1 MEATMKKS
9 MMSVRIACSGMLF
22 MLLSLAFTDSSAQ
35 LFSARLDRYVQTTF
49 NPSFSSIISGG
60 TYLGTAGDDAVG
72 TTTLP
77 FNFSY
82 DSTTYLNGMLIYITS
97 NGSINFAGNSINTTA
112 NRYNNGLPTYPLH
125 VCPMTGDMYTNGIY
139 SRVDGSAPNRVW
151 TMEWTG
157 FRYWTGGT
165 PTTMQMKLYE
175 TTNVI
180 EYLWESSVTLNGT
193 GSIALNGRT
202 TPSYMSRL
210 YSTTNVTPTVGVRY
224 TVPPNLPNRQISTT
238 PKSMNFGSILTGQST
253 LGVVTVTHVGTESII
268 NLLPPS
274 FTGPAAADYSVVSG
288 PTPTGPL
295 GIGQSAT
302 YTVRFLPTFG
312 GNRNAIF
319 YVNSDG
325 RDSGS
330 QGITLTGFGIAP
342 RIQVTPT
349 QLFKSKRVGL
359 GDTLEQ
365 SIVITSIGAADLY
378 FTNYPNSFPFS
389 GEAPGDYVVSRYP
402 VNPLPAGS
410 TDTLKIKFIPKEE
423 GLRPAQLNINSNAEN
438 NPSVVV
444 LLKGVGVIP
453 RMVIAPTYLDFD
465 SVQVTDTLCKQIK
478 VYNVGSDTLSLKNQ
492 YFASNDGDFSFTP
505 LAGLGLNIPG
515 NDSSVINICFV
526 PLQRGTRQA
535 RLRIIGNIPLTFE
548 YNPRDTSAVDVE
560 IRGNAIPLDKTI
572 IAMKDISDAI
582 IGEDAV
588 TTLELTN
595 VGTEPVLV
603 KAPIISGTNA
613 SEFSVTKVNFPATV
627 APGASISMSVTTKPF
642 ARGERTANIKFNL
655 TSEGRPFSVNA
666 DIKANA
672 LLACAASNAKAV
684 NFEKLLLEESATK
697 TVEVSNCGDIP
708 QTFAA
713 SLTGSSS
720 YMLDASSAEVPVGA
734 KVTFTIT
741 FAPKSEGA
749 ANATLTIKGSHIADM
764 SVTLNGTGEKKE
776 VVTQS
781 VGKVSEMDGF
791 SLEQNAPNPAVGYTN
806 FTFTAPKQ
814 STVRLYLADMSGK
827 VVREIANSNYSS
839 GKHSISMDTKELAS
853 GSYVYILES
862 GATRIMR
869 QMIVTK

>member
-1 MEATMKKS
+1 MGGGAKGVGLHSHLSQTFMTVSAAAAT
-9 MMSVRIACSGMLF
+9 
-22 MLLSLAFTDSSAQ
+22 T
-35 LFSARLDRYVQTTF
+35 
-49 NPSFSSIISGG
+49 
-60 TYLGTAGDDAVG
+60 
-72 TTTLP
+72 
-77 FNFSY
+77 
-82 DSTTYLNGMLIYITS
+82 
-97 NGSINFAGNSINTTA
+97 
-112 NRYNNGLPTYPLH
+112 
-125 VCPMTGDMYTNGIY
+125 
-139 SRVDGSAPNRVW
+139 
-151 TMEWTG
+151 
-157 FRYWTGGT
+157 GT
-165 PTTMQMKLYE
+165 PTSNFRFK
-175 TTNVI
+175 
-180 EYLWESSVTLNGT
+180 
-193 GSIALNGRT
+193 
-202 TPSYMSRL
+202 TPA
-210 YSTTNVTPTVGVRY
+210 
-224 TVPPNLPNRQISTT
+224 PNIQLSLT
-238 PKSMNFGSILTGQST
+238 PKYISFGLLETGLST
-253 LGVVTVTHVGTESII
+253 YVDVTVQHVGTEQTLILQNAGASGANATDFAIE
-268 NLLPPS
+268 
-274 FTGPAAADYSVVSG
+274 SG
-288 PTPTGPL
+288 PTPSNML
-295 GIGQSAT
+295 AVGQTAT
-302 YTVRFLPTFG
+302 YRIRFTPTAG
-312 GNRNAIF
+312 GNRIGTFTVVTN
-319 YVNSDG
+319 G
-325 RDSGS
+325 RDSGVQS
-330 QGITLTGFGIAP
+330 TTLNGFGIAP
-342 RIQVTPT
+342 LIQTSPSL
-349 QLFKSKRVGL
+349 LFKSKRVPL
-359 GDTLEQ
+359 GDTLEE
-365 SIVITSIGAADLY
+365 SVVISSIGAASLY
-378 FTNYPNSFPFS
+378 FTGFPITGNDEGS
-389 GEAPGDYVVSRYP
+389 ADDYFISRYP
-402 VNPLPAGS
+402 ANPMPPGT
-410 TDTLKIKFIPKEE
+410 TDTLKIKFAPRLE
-423 GLRPAQLNINSNAEN
+423 GGRPATLTINSNALN
-438 NPSVVV
+438 LPSININM
-444 LLKGVGVIP
+444 KGVGVIP

-627 APGASISMSVTTKPF
+627 APGASISMSVNAKPLS
-642 ARGERTANIKFNL
+642 RGERTANIKFNL

-684 NFEKLLLEESATK
+684 NFEKLLLEESAIK

-791 SLEQNAPNPAVGYTN
+791 SLEQNAPNPAVGYTS
-806 FTFTAPKQ
+806 FIFTAPKQ

-827 VVREIANSNYSS
+827 VVRVIANSNYSG
-839 GKHSISMDTKELAS
+839 GKHSISMDTKELTS